1 MLTRVQTNSNVQRI
15 DWPNAPALI
24 ERLFPAQKVSV
35 ETKREFD
42 AHGAQTLTALG
53 SYWKGRKRL
62 VYVRACVFAALL
74 PATADPV
81 RDLEIFE
88 KLMALDDEAFLVRET
103 KTKASEFARLAIQ
116 AGQISE
122 TDLPRYFRLA
132 GKALKR
138 DEPAPTVADLA
149 AAMDEGKLTWAVEA
163 NERSEIRLAAYSQLP
178 YEDKVSRSLRP
189 EELPA
194 SAYEGIWD
202 EVNAHLGT
210 TARSHQELVDQL
222 GRLRFGRRPKLAD
235 PFSGA
240 GSIPFEA
247 ARLGCD
253 VYASDLNPVAC
264 MLTWGALHL
273 VGGGD
278 RMRAALERAQKEV
291 GEAVERR
298 IQSLGVERDEE
309 GNRAKA
315 YLYCVEVKCP
325 ATGWTVPLLPSLVV
339 SKIKKTVGRLV
350 PDRHRRRFD
359 IEIVANASA
368 DELEAAKLG
377 TVRNKHLHYELDG
390 ESYRTPISTIRGD
403 HRVGRGDTAN
413 RLRRW
418 TREDI
423 VPREDD
429 ILGERLYCIQWM
441 SHETL
446 HRARPETF
454 FRAPTPEDQ
463 AREQQVVTLVRENL
477 STWQSAGYVPDME
490 IERGDE
496 TARLLRE
503 RGWSHWHHL
512 FTPRQLLIGALVAE
526 EMGRIDDEEVR
537 ACLAFDRTFVAHNS
551 ARLSQWLPGTPAKPG
566 VAPSADTVK
575 HVFYNQA
582 LNTFYNFGCRAYP
595 MVKIDH
601 GDEYKYVN
609 IESNSK
615 VATHPATALN
625 ESVDLVITDPP
636 YADAVNYHEITEF
649 FIAWLRKNPPAP
661 FADWIWDSRRAL
673 AVKGDGEE
681 FRVAMVESFRRMAE
695 CMPANGLQIVMFT
708 HQSASVWADMAQI
721 FWGAGLQVMAAWYVA
736 TETTSETKKGGYV
749 QGTVTLVLRKRGE
762 ERFGFKDE
770 IVHRIRDGVARQIE
784 TMIGLNQAVGAEGRI
799 ENLFE
804 DADLQMA
811 GYAAALRELT
821 SYTDID
827 GVDMTQEA
835 LRPRSASE
843 RGFVEEIITFAVQVA
858 NEHMV
863 PEGLEPQVWERLN
876 GTERF
881 YCKMLDIEMT
891 GSRKLDNYQNFAK
904 AFRVGDQLT
913 AVMADLTPNKARLK
927 NAADFG
933 SGFGSTEFG
942 QSTTRAMLYA
952 VHELM
957 RDVDSDLVLS
967 HLRDNVE
974 GYNNRR
980 EDLVG
985 LAAYVAAK
993 RRAVDEGEA
1002 RAARVLRDLIRG
1014 ERLG

>member
-62 VYVRACVFAALL
+62 VYVRACVLAALL

-88 KLMALDDEAFLVRET
+88 KLMALDDEAFLVRES

-132 GKALKR
+132 GKAPKP
-138 DEPAPTVADLA
+138 DEPAPSVADLA
-149 AAMDEGKLTWAVEA
+149 AAMDDGKLAWAVEA
-163 NERSEIRLAAYSQLP
+163 EERSDIRLAAYSQMP
-178 YEDKVSRSLRP
+178 YEEKVSRSLRP

-194 SAYEGIWD
+194 SAYDGIWAD
-202 EVNAHLGT
+202 VNAHLGT
-210 TARSHQELVDQL
+210 SARSHQELVDQL

-235 PFSGA
+235 PFCGA

-247 ARLGCD
+247 ARVGCD

-278 RMRAALERAQKEV
+278 RMRAALEGARLRVAA
-291 GEAVERR
+291 AVDAR
-298 IQSLGVERDEE
+298 IADLEIEYDEQ

-315 YLYCVEVKCP
+315 YLYCVEVRCP
-325 ATGWTVPLLPSLVV
+325 ATGWSVPLLPSLVI
-339 SKIKKTVGRLV
+339 SRIKKTVARLV
-350 PDRHRRRFD
+350 PNHAAKVMEV
-359 IEIVANASA
+359 EIASDVSEHELA
-368 DELEAAKLG
+368 DAKLG
-377 TVRNKHLHYELDG
+377 TVRDNCLHYELDG
-390 ESYRTPISTIRGD
+390 DLYRTPLSTIRGESQSK
-403 HRVGRGDTAN
+403 GGAAN

-418 TREDI
+418 VKSDI
-423 VPREDD
+423 CPRGDD

-441 SHETL
+441 RQETL

-454 FRAPTPEDQ
+454 FAAPTEADLL
-463 AREQQVVTLVRENL
+463 REATVRETVETNL
-477 STWQSAGYVPDME
+477 ASWQACGFVPDME
-490 IERGDE
+490 IEPGEKTSEPIR
-496 TARLLRE
+496 T
-503 RGWSHWHHL
+503 RGWTHWHHM
-512 FTPRQLLIGALVAE
+512 FTPRQLLVSALVAE
-526 EMGRIDDEEVR
+526 EMSRQEDEEVR
-537 ACLAFDRTFVAHNS
+537 GCLAFDRTFLANFS
-551 ARLSQWLPGTPAKPG
+551 SRLSRWLPGTPGVPG
-566 VAPSADTVK
+566 RAPSADQVK
-575 HVFYNQA
+575 DTFYNQA
-582 LNTFYNFGCRAYP
+582 INPFFNYATRAWYACRIGEGDSYNYSQ
-595 MVKIDH
+595 VH
-601 GDEYKYVN
+601 GDC
-609 IESNSK
+609 
-615 VATHPATALN
+615 
-625 ESVDLVITDPP
+625 SVSSMDARGLQVDADIFITDPP
-636 YADAVNYHEITEF
+636 YADAVNYHEIAEF

-661 FADWIWDSRRAL
+661 FSEWLWDSRRAI

-749 QGTVTLVLRKRGE
+749 QGTVTLILRKRGE

-784 TMIGLNQAVGAEGRI
+784 TMTGLNQVIGAEGRI

-835 LRPRSASE
+835 LRPRAASE
-843 RGFVEEIITFAVQVA
+843 RGFVEDIITFAVQVA

-876 GTERF
+876 GAERF
-881 YCKMLDIEMT
+881 YCKMLDIEAT

-913 AVMADLTPNKARLK
+913 TVMGDLSPNKARLK
-927 NAADFG
+927 SAMDFG
-933 SGFGSTEFG
+933 SGFGNTEFG
-942 QSTTRAMLYA
+942 QSITRAMLYA
-952 VHELM
+952 VYELM

-980 EDLVG
+980 EDLIG

-993 RRAVDEGEA
+993 RRTVDEAEA